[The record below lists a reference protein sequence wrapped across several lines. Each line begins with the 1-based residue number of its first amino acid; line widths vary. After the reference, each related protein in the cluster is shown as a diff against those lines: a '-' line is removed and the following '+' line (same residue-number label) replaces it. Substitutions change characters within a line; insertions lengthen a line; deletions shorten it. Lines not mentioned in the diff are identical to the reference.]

1 MESRAQSKSRK
12 YQNKRFMIMSQST
25 SKLLLSFFFIAL
37 SGLIL
42 ISCSQTA
49 AASIHALSAAPSPD
63 ISPSATSAQ
72 PITPTPQATA
82 IPTKYTQPAEVKPT
96 AEGITE
102 NNLALPTENV
112 LPSEHYILKI
122 SGHKQYFSIGC
133 EASAAVD
140 WAAYF
145 GVHINEF
152 NFQYEMPLSDNPDY
166 GFVGDVKGPWGQ
178 VPPYAYGVYA
188 GPVAAAL
195 QKHGLPA
202 KGIKAFTIGQIKSE
216 IAMDHPVIAWVIGNV
231 VGGVPTLYTDSQGRK
246 TIVAAYEHVVIV
258 TGYNDKKIRYM
269 TNGKFFETPI
279 EVFQNSWNV
288 LENMVVFWSK

>member
-1 MESRAQSKSRK
+1 MKMFKSPTK
-12 YQNKRFMIMSQST
+12 P
-25 SKLLLSFFFIAL
+25 LLSFLLIAL

-49 AASIHALSAAPSPD
+49 AASIHGLTATPSPTV
-63 ISPSATSAQ
+63 SPSSTAAQ
-72 PITPTPQATA
+72 SITPTPQATA
-82 IPTKYTQPAEVKPT
+82 NPIKYTQPAEVRPT
-96 AEGITE
+96 SEGLTE
-102 NNLALPTENV
+102 NNLTLPAENG

-133 EASAAVD
+133 EASVAVD

-202 KGIKAFTIGQIKSE
+202 KGMKAFTIEQIKSE

-231 VGGVPTLYTDSQGRK
+231 VGGVPSLYTDSQGRK